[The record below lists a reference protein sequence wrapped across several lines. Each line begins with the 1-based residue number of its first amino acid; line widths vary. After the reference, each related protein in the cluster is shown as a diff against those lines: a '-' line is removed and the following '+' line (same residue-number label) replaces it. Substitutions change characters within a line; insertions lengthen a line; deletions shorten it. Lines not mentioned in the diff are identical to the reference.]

1 MIWPARTARHGRPK
15 VVARGKGREIH
26 PFLRVVSLLFVA
38 YFGLEPIE
46 RHLTI

>member
-26 PFLRVVSLLFVA
+26 LFLWVVSLLFRRL
-38 YFGLEPIE
+38 FRLEPIE
-46 RHLTI
+46 RFLTI